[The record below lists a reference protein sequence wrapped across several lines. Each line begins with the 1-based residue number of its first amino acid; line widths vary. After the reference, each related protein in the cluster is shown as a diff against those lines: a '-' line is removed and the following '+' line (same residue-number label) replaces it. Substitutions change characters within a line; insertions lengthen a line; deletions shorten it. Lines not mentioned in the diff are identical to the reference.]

1 MLGAVARTSAAALRA
16 AKPAVVANTIQGTS
30 IKSLPSLYN
39 TQRNYSDAAAGG
51 KVVAVI
57 GAVVDVQFDGELPP
71 ILNSLEVLE
80 RENRLVLEVAQ
91 HLGENTVRTIAM
103 DGTEGLV
110 RGQPVVDTGNPI
122 TIPVGPATLG
132 RIINVIGEP
141 IDERGPVPTEH
152 FAGIHAEAPEFG
164 EMSVEQEILVTGI
177 KVVDLLAPY
186 SKGGKIGLFGGA
198 GVGKTVLIMELINNV
213 AKAHGGYSVFAGVG
227 ERTREGNDL
236 YHEMIEGGVISL
248 KDDSSKVSLVYGQMN
263 EPPGARARVA
273 LTGLTVAEYFRDQEG
288 QDVLLFIDNIFRFT
302 QAGSEVSALLGRI
315 PSAVGYQPT
324 LATDMG
330 SMQERITTTTKGSI
344 TSVQAIYVPADDLTD
359 PAPATTFAHLDATTV
374 LSRGIAELGIYP
386 AVDPLDSISRIMDPN
401 IIGAEHYEIARSVQ
415 KILQDYKSLQDI
427 IAILGMDELSEEDK
441 LTVSRAR
448 KIQKFLSQPFQVAEV
463 FTGILGKFVSM
474 RQTID
479 GFKEILD
486 GKYDHL
492 PEAAF
497 YMVGHIDEVVTKA
510 EQLAAQAS

>member
-1 MLGAVARTSAAALRA
+1 
-16 AKPAVVANTIQGTS
+16 
-30 IKSLPSLYN
+30 
-39 TQRNYSDAAAGG
+39 
-51 KVVAVI
+51 
-57 GAVVDVQFDGELPP
+57 
-71 ILNSLEVLE
+71 
-80 RENRLVLEVAQ
+80 
-91 HLGENTVRTIAM
+91 M

-110 RGQPVVDTGNPI
+110 RGQEVIDTGDPI
-122 TIPVGPATLG
+122 KIPVGPETLG
-132 RIINVIGEP
+132 RIMNVIGEP
-141 IDERGPVPTEH
+141 IDERGPIASKH
-152 FAGIHAEAPEFG
+152 FAPIHAEAPEFVD
-164 EMSVEQEILVTGI
+164 MSVEQEILVTGI

-186 SKGGKIGLFGGA
+186 AKGGKIGLFGGA

-236 YHEMIEGGVISL
+236 YYEMIEGGVIDL
-248 KDDSSKVSLVYGQMN
+248 KGNNSKVSLVYGQMN
-263 EPPGARARVA
+263 EPPGARARVC

-330 SMQERITTTTKGSI
+330 ETLFFALVDLQLMSRFYLMRPTIVTVDIAVKLCFFSGSMQERITTTKKGSI

-374 LSRGIAELGIYP
+374 LSRGIAELAIYP
-386 AVDPLDSISRIMDPN
+386 AVDPLDSTSRIMDPN
-401 IIGAEHYEIARSVQ
+401 VVGQKHYDIARGVQ

-427 IAILGMDELSEEDK
+427 IAILGMDELSEDDK

-448 KIQKFLSQPFQVAEV
+448 KIQRFLSQPFQVAEV
-463 FTGILGKFVSM
+463 FTGHVGKFVSLEE
-474 RQTID
+474 TIR
-479 GFKEILD
+479 GFE
-486 GKYDHL
+486 
-492 PEAAF
+492 
-497 YMVGHIDEVVTKA
+497 MVLKGRVFFCLYNSLFSHNLLI
-510 EQLAAQAS
+510 